1 MPGLSTA
8 SRCFVQPERV
18 IQSEVERISSCSGPG
33 ELPASAVGPNPA
45 GARDG
50 PPDKLAASCGTIS
63 TIMDSIDN
71 KLFPQDL
78 MRLDQ
83 DVGGYVLNDPRVMQ
97 LLPMSRQPL
106 APEAAAALGAS
117 MECPMCASHLHYTAS
132 VDPAARRISAGVACA
147 GGCRWHTDSNVVL
160 QQTLLPTRR
169 LWTQHAPVDQQGY
182 GGRQQQQQQ
191 QERPQPLSQQQHP
204 QPPTLSVPS
213 PMRALEAG

>member
-1 MPGLSTA
+1 MHCPNTPVRTSVCSFIAQRSIARCTRRWCQPLPH
-8 SRCFVQPERV
+8 SRPLPPLHR
-18 IQSEVERISSCSGPG
+18 PG

-117 MECPMCASHLHYTAS
+117 MEVRASPAECAGLIATRDHGRHAWVCLYCALACEQHSNTKGRWVCVAEH
-132 VDPAARRISAGVACA
+132 VARRAPYWCKADVHDTCACA
-147 GGCRWHTDSNVVL
+147 CR
-160 QQTLLPTRR
+160 
-169 LWTQHAPVDQQGY
+169 
-182 GGRQQQQQQ
+182 
-191 QERPQPLSQQQHP
+191 EI
-204 QPPTLSVPS
+204 
-213 PMRALEAG
+213 